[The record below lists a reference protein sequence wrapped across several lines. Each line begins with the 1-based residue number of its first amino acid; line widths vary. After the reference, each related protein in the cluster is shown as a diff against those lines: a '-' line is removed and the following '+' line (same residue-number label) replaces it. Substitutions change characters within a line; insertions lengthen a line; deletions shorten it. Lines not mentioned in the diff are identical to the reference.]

1 MASIFDFFGY
11 RAEDG
16 SELARQAVAKSH
28 CPFLNDRCEKTF
40 NDGTVAGVCSV
51 KPVNSSAV
59 ICCPIRL
66 YADDYKILRDVAD
79 VAFVAGLALVSGSEA
94 RRHSR
99 STGQRCVAVFGK
111 GWGGELHVPKKEGG
125 GRYFVDWILALLDE
139 QGELEEFVAV
149 EVQTIDTTGTYRD
162 GYERLKAENVVINT
176 SAGLNWENVNKRI
189 LPQLVYKGQVL
200 QREEMCK
207 KGLFFVCPEPVYDR
221 IMGRLGGKDA
231 LVAYRALQPAAL
243 TFLVYDYGQNQ
254 AQVDG
259 APLVLAQTVKHTT
272 TVYRLQEAF
281 NNVTLPSDD
290 VYTRAIQRALD
301 KVKQLA
307 LSVDE

>member
-11 RAEDG
+11 RAADE
-16 SELARQAVAKSH
+16 SEAARQAAEQAH

-51 KPVNSSAV
+51 KPVNDSAV
-59 ICCPIRL
+59 ICCPVRL
-66 YADDYKILRDVAD
+66 YAEDYKILRDVSDA
-79 VAFVAGLALVSGSEA
+79 AFTEGLELINGLDA
-94 RRHSR
+94 RSHSQA
-99 STGQRCVAVFGK
+99 TGRRCVAVFGK
-111 GWGGELHVPKKEGG
+111 RWGGELHVPKREGG
-125 GRYFVDWILALLDE
+125 GKYFVDWILALLDE
-139 QGELEEFVAV
+139 TGQLEEFVAV

-162 GYERLKAENVVINT
+162 GYELLMAERLIKNT
-176 SAGLNWENVNKRI
+176 TAGLNWENVNKRI

-221 IMGRLGGKDA
+221 IMGRLGGREA

-243 TFLVYDYGQNQ
+243 TFLVYDYAPGQSY
-254 AQVDG
+254 VDG
-259 APLVLAQTVKHTT
+259 EPLQLAQTEKRTT

-281 NNVTLPSDD
+281 NNVTLPADD

-301 KVKQLA
+301 KAKQLS
-307 LSVDE
+307 LPDSE